1 MKNVSGFVLLGV
13 GVAAAFFLMRAKNVA
28 NVATFGFQNLKIQG
42 SKIVISLAVNNPTSI
57 SLKFNS
63 FVGQV
68 VVKGKVI
75 ANITGFTPVIINAN
89 SQSIVNLNFSVSTI
103 GLLQFGLAVFN
114 ANNFKNLKPTLK
126 GTANINGAALPV
138 VVNLYE

>member
-1 MKNVSGFVLLGV
+1 MKNVTGFVLLGV

-42 SKIVISLAVNNPTSI
+42 SKVVISLAVNNPTSI

-63 FVGQV
+63 FVGQII
-68 VVKGKVI
+68 VKEKVI
-75 ANITGFTPVIINAN
+75 ANITGFTPVTINAN

-114 ANNFKNLKPTLK
+114 ASNFKNLKPTLK